1 MSEFRGRDGQT
12 IWQICATQMHSPGGS
27 TSTGQYKTFSLILV
41 NLLKHNQNYYLTTW
55 HFDLYQ
61 RPSSEEAGTQ
71 FFQFLT
77 QREDAVSTQPKRTN
91 WSQATVIDREPERF
105 TRWIKE
111 AIHIRNEG
119 QQATNRDE
127 GSYQLSHAYDHF
139 FDTRSSRRVKNLPVV
154 SRTGRT
160 EYQLLLIK
168 ASDRGRNVKL
178 LGNNFG
184 CVWVN

>member
-12 IWQICATQMHSPGGS
+12 IWQICAIQMHSPGGS

-77 QREDAVSTQPKRTN
+77 QREDAVSTQPKRTMSSTGLKRR
-91 WSQATVIDREPERF
+91 WSTESQSVLPDGSKRPYTSEMKDNRPRTVMR
-105 TRWIKE
+105 
-111 AIHIRNEG
+111 A
-119 QQATNRDE
+119 ATNWATHTTTFLTQ
-127 GSYQLSHAYDHF
+127 G
-139 FDTRSSRRVKNLPVV
+139 LPVV
-154 SRTGRT
+154 SRIFPSCQESEELST
-160 EYQLLLIK
+160 
-168 ASDRGRNVKL
+168 S
-178 LGNNFG
+178 FF
-184 CVWVN
+184 W